1 MRDIHLSYGNQKP
14 ERRVEIEMDLGLKG
28 KYALVTGGSYG
39 IGRSI
44 ALALAEEGCN
54 VAICARNKEQIEET
68 VIELKARGIQSIGI
82 PADVM
87 IPADIERVMKTVI
100 DSWGTIHILV
110 NNVGGGGRW
119 GSAIVEETSEDVW
132 LDVYNKNVLAAIRFT
147 MKAIPFMRRQK
158 WGRVVTITSIQG
170 REGGGRPWYNMA
182 KSAEISL
189 MKTLAM
195 NRQLSKYSITFNS
208 IAPGA
213 IIFTG
218 NEWDILRKENPK
230 EFERMIDWK
239 HPLGRLGTP
248 EEVANV
254 VVFLCSEKASLVN
267 GASIPVDGGESK
279 SF

>member
-1 MRDIHLSYGNQKP
+1 
-14 ERRVEIEMDLGLKG
+14 MDLALKG
-28 KYALVTGGSYG
+28 KYALVTGGSHG
-39 IGRSI
+39 IGRGI
-44 ALALAEEGCN
+44 ALALADEGCN
-54 VAICARNKEQIEET
+54 VAICARNKERIEET
-68 VIELKARGIQSIGI
+68 VIELKAKGIQCIGI

-119 GSAIVEETSEDVW
+119 GSDEVEETSEDVW
-132 LDVYNKNVLAAIRFT
+132 LDVYNKNALAAIRFT
-147 MKAIPFMRRQK
+147 MKAIPFMRKHK
-158 WGRVVTITSIQG
+158 WGRVVTISSIYG
-170 REGGGRPWYNMA
+170 REGGGRPWFNMA

-195 NRQLSKYSITFNS
+195 NPALARDGITFNS

-213 IIFTG
+213 IMIPDTG
-218 NEWDILRKENPK
+218 WENEQKQNPEK
-230 EFERMIDWK
+230 FKKMVNTQF
-239 HPLGRLGTP
+239 PLGRLGTP
-248 EEVANV
+248 EKVANV

-267 GASIPVDGGESK
+267 GASIPVDGGESR